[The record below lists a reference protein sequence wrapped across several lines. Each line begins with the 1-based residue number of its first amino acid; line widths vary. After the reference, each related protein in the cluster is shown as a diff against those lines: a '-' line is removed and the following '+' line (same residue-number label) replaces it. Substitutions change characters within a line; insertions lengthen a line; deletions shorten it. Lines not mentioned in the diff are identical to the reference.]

1 MKRKG
6 NIMSRLT
13 PELVHRATINA
24 SKKHTSK
31 QETIEFIQDK
41 ENEYSVYR
49 QLLEGKDINVRYR
62 YKNIVSPGGKKRT
75 VAISE
80 FKDRVIMHT
89 LMLMMKP
96 EYSSRL
102 SDDCYNCIKGRGI
115 NSKQGRYNPVRQ
127 VKRII
132 NMYHPWGYLQLDIKK
147 CYERTNPDILFSR
160 HETIWK
166 DRRFLNML
174 KQISFCDTGMPIG
187 TPPSPINQHIMM
199 MGFDRFVR
207 QDLKIP
213 HYVRYADDI
222 LLFGDKDRLHEAK
235 WRIMNYLWYNLGYE
249 LKKDARPT
257 PMKVAPDILGY
268 VFHADHTEI
277 RKSTKKRIKNAWH
290 KPRSRAS
297 YRGILKGADAINLTG
312 KLNMKLSFLT
322 TKETMVRRRMDS
334 PLIDIAD
341 LEGKAFEVLDFEVRE
356 PDRKKGKY
364 WMRMQV
370 RYADIENETEVTKTR
385 LVKGY
390 HPAICEFLNNMIQ
403 YINKTAAIGRI
414 SFEEAWKTT
423 LPFED
428 CEVENDKGWCFK
440 GTLKKEE

>member
-13 PELVHRATINA
+13 PELANQATVNA
-24 SKKHTSK
+24 SRKHTSK
-31 QETIEFIQDK
+31 QETIKFIQDK

-49 QLLEGKDINVRYR
+49 QLLKGEDINVRFR
-62 YKNIVSPGGKKRT
+62 YKNIVSPVGKKRSA
-75 VAISE
+75 AISE
-80 FKDRVIMHT
+80 FKDRVAMHA

-96 EYSSRL
+96 EYDKRL
-102 SDDCYNCIKGRGI
+102 SDDCFNCIKGRGI
-115 NSKQGRYNPVRQ
+115 NSKKKRYDPVRRI
-127 VKRII
+127 KAII

-147 CYERTNPDILFSR
+147 CYERTKPEILFSR
-160 HETIWK
+160 HEMIWK
-166 DRRFLNML
+166 DKRFLSLL

-187 TPPSPINQHIMM
+187 TPTSPVNQHIMM

-207 QDLKIP
+207 QELRIS

-222 LLFGDKDRLHEAK
+222 LLFGDKENLHEAK
-235 WRIMNYLWYNLGYE
+235 WRIINYLWYNLGYE
-249 LKKDARPT
+249 LKKDAHPT

-268 VFHADHTEI
+268 VFHTDHTRI
-277 RKSTKKRIKNAWH
+277 RKSTKERIKNAWH

-297 YRGILKGADAINLTG
+297 YQGILKGADARNLKN

-322 TKETMVRRRMDS
+322 TKENLVCRRMDS
-334 PLIDIAD
+334 PLIDIAE
-341 LEGKAFEVLDFEVRE
+341 LEGKMFEILDFEVRE
-356 PDRKKGKY
+356 PDKKKGKY

-370 RYADIENETEVTKTR
+370 RYEDVDNGKAVTKTR
-385 LVKGY
+385 LVKGF
-390 HPAICEFLNNMIQ
+390 HVAICEFLKNMIR
-403 YINKTAAIGRI
+403 YINKTAAIGGM
-414 SFEEAWKTT
+414 SYDEVWAKT
-423 LPFED
+423 LPLED